1 MSVVTVR
8 EVLHN
13 TQEMLGK
20 TVTLKGWVRT
30 ARDVKACAFVELND
44 GSTVSNLQVVYD
56 SAHPDYAA
64 AAKLNVG
71 CAVIVEGEVIA
82 SPNPKQPVELKA
94 TALTLEESGMGAGSQ
109 QRRIRANR
117 TNAYNFIII
126 NYL

>member
-8 EVLHN
+8 EILYN

-56 SAHPDYAA
+56 ADNPCYPA

-71 CAVIVEGEVIA
+71 CAVIVEGEVVT
-82 SPNPKQPVELKA
+82 SPTPKQPVEL
-94 TALTLEESGMGAGSQ
+94 
-109 QRRIRANR
+109 
-117 TNAYNFIII
+117 
-126 NYL
+126 